1 MAVTRQPRSRS
12 LPPVSAHQTS
22 RLSPLIKSKCWSRLR
37 MGRALLAAERRNP
50 RVIGGDRG
58 TGFFELDAQLRIPN
72 GGFVIDLEH
81 ARDGD
86 ELLQP
91 ALVLT
96 PVSRLGNSETVLAG
110 GGAVFPPAS
119 SSSFRGPGTCLQA
132 SRPLPRSQI
141 GEVGLFVRQPSPWH
155 G

>member
-1 MAVTRQPRSRS
+1 MRRCHQRDGGNEAATITVPPTRIGSPAKPIES
-12 LPPVSAHQTS
+12 LDQIEVLVSAQN
-22 RLSPLIKSKCWSRLR
+22 
-37 MGRALLAAERRNP
+37 GQGVLAAERRNP

-58 TGFFELDAQLRIPN
+58 TGRFELDAQLRIPN

-96 PVSRLGNSETVLAG
+96 PVSRLGNSEPAETTRS
-110 GGAVFPPAS
+110 PPFRWRWAACCTERHAS
-119 SSSFRGPGTCLQA
+119 EYLQA
-132 SRPLPRSQI
+132 KRTNFLIDNPATL
-141 GEVGLFVRQPSPWH
+141 GA
-155 G
+155 